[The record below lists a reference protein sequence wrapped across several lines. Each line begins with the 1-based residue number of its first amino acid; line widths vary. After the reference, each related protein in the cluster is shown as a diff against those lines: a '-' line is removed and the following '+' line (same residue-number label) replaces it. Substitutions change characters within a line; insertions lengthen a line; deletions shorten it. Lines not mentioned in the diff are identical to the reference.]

1 MPSGTININDKI
13 ASRGE
18 GDQRTPK
25 ERALAAYREKL
36 DTAWINKKYDLEK
49 QKAEALRAGNSKE
62 AQKLAKQLEKEEKAQ
77 KKSTADYIAKYEAI
91 LDEQAREEALKAEKE
106 AQDEVDNYRKNKL
119 EKTAKDF
126 GQNLG
131 NAISKGTGGLLDGSK
146 LVANVSKGINAL
158 GGSVKEYLGIYTKYM
173 TSVNARLQGAGRE
186 LNYEALNNKIR
197 TNTALNPYVRYTTV
211 LEKMASLVDQGIAS
225 NVTQRAFLASISDKI
240 ATTFDVANS
249 SLLSIV
255 RIQQQDST
263 AARLGMEAELTK
275 LFNYY
280 FSDTSYLSD
289 VFDSVQSTLID
300 VSSALGTQAS
310 VEFEYMV
317 QKWLGALGSV
327 GVNSGTLQTI
337 AQGIN
342 YLGTGD
348 VESLASNSSLQN
360 LFVMAANRK
369 NLNYSDMLSNGV
381 NAQQINTL
389 LEGIVEYIQEIA
401 SNSNNVVKKQFAQL
415 FGMTMSDMVA
425 FKNLSSSTMESLY
438 DSAMTYQD
446 TLSELNYQLGQVSG
460 RMHLSEKIDNL
471 FDNILASTGMKIA
484 NSQGLYGTWK
494 SADLLESITGG
505 INLPFISAL
514 GNGIDLN
521 MSLEGLAKGTVVGIG
536 AISSL
541 LGGLGALNSSGGNL
555 LSLDLWKSSE
565 TKEAGFT
572 GYQNANQLTTKKSTT
587 NYVSSGDNLGIQQSL
602 SDTQKETGKS
612 VNGTEETD
620 ADEMMAILRFIK
632 SYFEDGGLDSKPLK
646 VEVSKVDSSL
656 MPSTAVSP
664 FYSYTNGGLI

>member
-25 ERALAAYREKL
+25 ERTLAAYREKL

-49 QKAEALRAGNSKE
+49 QKAEALRVGNNKE

-77 KKSTADYIAKYEAI
+77 KKSTADYIAKYESI
-91 LDEQAREEALKAEKE
+91 LDQQAREEALKAEKE
-106 AQDEVDNYRKNKL
+106 AQDEVDHYRKNKL
-119 EKTAKDF
+119 EKTAKEF

-131 NAISKGTGGLLDGSK
+131 NAVSKGTGGLLDGTK

-173 TSVNARLQGAGRE
+173 TSVNARLQGAGKE
-186 LNYEALNNKIR
+186 LNYESLNNKIR

-240 ATTFDVANS
+240 ATTFDAANS

-337 AQGIN
+337 AQGVN

-348 VESLASNSSLQN
+348 IESLASNSSLQN

-381 NAQQINTL
+381 NAQQVNTL

-425 FKNLSSSTMESLY
+425 FKNLNSSTIESLY
-438 DSAMTYQD
+438 NSAMTYQD

-505 INLPFISAL
+505 INLPFISAF

-521 MSLEGLAKGTVVGIG
+521 MSLEGLAKGTIVGIG

-541 LGGLGALNSSGGNL
+541 LGGLGALNNSGGNL

-632 SYFEDGGLDSKPLK
+632 SYFDDGGLESKPLK
-646 VEVSKVDSSL
+646 VEVSKISS
-656 MPSTAVSP
+656 SATNAVGSP

>member
-25 ERALAAYREKL
+25 ERTLAAYREKL

-49 QKAEALRAGNSKE
+49 QKAEALRVGNNKQ
-62 AQKLAKQLEKEEKAQ
+62 AQKLAKQLEEEEKAQ
-77 KKSTADYIAKYEAI
+77 KKNTADYMAKYEAI

-106 AQDEVDNYRKNKL
+106 AQDEVDHYRKNKL
-119 EKTAKDF
+119 EKTAKEF

-131 NAISKGTGGLLDGSK
+131 NAVSKGTGGLLDGTK

-173 TSVNARLQGAGRE
+173 TSVNARLQGAGKE
-186 LNYEALNNKIR
+186 LNYESLNNKIR

-225 NVTQRAFLASISDKI
+225 NVTQRAFLAFISDKI
-240 ATTFDVANS
+240 ATTFDAANS

-337 AQGIN
+337 AQGVN

-381 NAQQINTL
+381 NAQQVNTL

-425 FKNLSSSTMESLY
+425 FKNLSSSTIESLY
-438 DSAMTYQD
+438 NSAMTYQD

-521 MSLEGLAKGTVVGIG
+521 MSLEGLAKGTIVGIG

-632 SYFEDGGLDSKPLK
+632 SYFDDGGLESKPLK
-646 VEVSKVDSSL
+646 VEVSKISS
-656 MPSTAVSP
+656 SATNVVGSP

>member
-1 MPSGTININDKI
+1 MPSGTISIYDRV

-18 GDQRTPK
+18 GDKRGSK
-25 ERALAAYREKL
+25 EKSLAAYREKL

-49 QKAEALRAGNSKE
+49 QKAEALRAGNNKE
-62 AQKLAKQLEKEEKAQ
+62 AQKLAKQLEEEEKAQ
-77 KKSTADYIAKYEAI
+77 KKNTADYMAKYEAI
-91 LDEQAREEALKAEKE
+91 LDQQAREEALKAEKE
-106 AQDEVDNYRKNKL
+106 AQDEVDHYRKNKL
-119 EKTAKDF
+119 EKTIKEF
-126 GQNLG
+126 GQKVG
-131 NAISKGTGGLLDGSK
+131 GVISKYTGGFLDGTK

-158 GGSVKEYLGIYTKYM
+158 GGSVKGYLGIYTKYM
-173 TSVNARLQGAGRE
+173 TSVNARLQGAGGQ

-263 AARLGMEAELTK
+263 AARLGMEAELTQ
-275 LFNYY
+275 LFNSY
-280 FSDTSYLSD
+280 FGDTSYLSD
-289 VFDSVQSTLID
+289 VFDNVQSALID

-337 AQGIN
+337 AQGVN

-348 VESLASNSSLQN
+348 VESLAGNSSLQN

-381 NAQQINTL
+381 NAQQVNTL

-425 FKNLSSSTMESLY
+425 FKNLSSSTIEDLY

-471 FDNILASTGMKIA
+471 FDNILASTGMRIA
-484 NSQGLYGTWK
+484 NNLGLYSVWK

-521 MSLEGLAKGTVVGIG
+521 MSLEGLAKGTVVGFS
-536 AISSL
+536 AINNLVDSL
-541 LGGLGALNSSGGNL
+541 TALNGDKGKL
-555 LSLDLWKSSE
+555 LDLDFWKFGDPE
-565 TKEAGFT
+565 KRAGFT
-572 GYQNANQLTTKKSTT
+572 GYQSANQLTTKKSAT
-587 NYVSSGDNLGIQQSL
+587 NYVSSGDNLGMQQSL
-602 SDTQKETGKS
+602 RDTQKETGEN

-632 SYFEDGGLDSKPLK
+632 SYFDDGGLESKPLK
-646 VEVSKVDSSL
+646 VEVSKISS
-656 MPSTAVSP
+656 SATNAVGSP

>member
-25 ERALAAYREKL
+25 ERTLAAYREKL

-49 QKAEALRAGNSKE
+49 QKAEALRVGNNKQ
-62 AQKLAKQLEKEEKAQ
+62 AQKLAKQLEEEEKAQ
-77 KKSTADYIAKYEAI
+77 KKNTADYMAKYEAI

-106 AQDEVDNYRKNKL
+106 AQDEVDHYRKNKL
-119 EKTAKDF
+119 EKTAKEF

-131 NAISKGTGGLLDGSK
+131 NAVSKGTGGLLDGTK

-173 TSVNARLQGAGRE
+173 TSVNARLQGAGKE
-186 LNYEALNNKIR
+186 LNYESLNNKIR

-240 ATTFDVANS
+240 ATTFDAANS

-289 VFDSVQSTLID
+289 IFDSVQSTLID

-381 NAQQINTL
+381 NAQQVNTL

-425 FKNLSSSTMESLY
+425 FKNLSSSTIESLY
-438 DSAMTYQD
+438 NSAMTYQD

-521 MSLEGLAKGTVVGIG
+521 MSLEGLAKGTIVGIG

-565 TKEAGFT
+565 TKETGFT

-632 SYFEDGGLDSKPLK
+632 SYFDDGGLESKPLK
-646 VEVSKVDSSL
+646 VEVSKISS
-656 MPSTAVSP
+656 SATNAVGSP

>member
-25 ERALAAYREKL
+25 ERTLAAYREKL

-49 QKAEALRAGNSKE
+49 QKAEALRVGNNKQ
-62 AQKLAKQLEKEEKAQ
+62 AQKLAKQLEEEEKAQ
-77 KKSTADYIAKYEAI
+77 KKNTADYMAKYEAI

-106 AQDEVDNYRKNKL
+106 AQDEVDHYRKNKL
-119 EKTAKDF
+119 EKTAKEF

-131 NAISKGTGGLLDGSK
+131 NAVSKGTGGLLDGTK

-173 TSVNARLQGAGRE
+173 TSVNARLQGAGKE
-186 LNYEALNNKIR
+186 LNYESLNNKIR

-240 ATTFDVANS
+240 ATTFDAANS

-289 VFDSVQSTLID
+289 IFDSVQSTLID

-360 LFVMAANRK
+360 LFVMVANRK

-381 NAQQINTL
+381 NAQQVNTL

-425 FKNLSSSTMESLY
+425 FKNLNSSTIESLY
-438 DSAMTYQD
+438 NSAMTYQD

-521 MSLEGLAKGTVVGIG
+521 MSLEGLAKGTIVGIG

-632 SYFEDGGLDSKPLK
+632 SYFDDGGLESKPLK
-646 VEVSKVDSSL
+646 VEVSKISS
-656 MPSTAVSP
+656 SATNAVGSP

>member
-25 ERALAAYREKL
+25 ERTLAAYREKL

-49 QKAEALRAGNSKE
+49 QKAEALRVGNNKQ
-62 AQKLAKQLEKEEKAQ
+62 AQKLAKQLEEEEKAQ
-77 KKSTADYIAKYEAI
+77 KKNTADYMAKYEAI

-106 AQDEVDNYRKNKL
+106 AQDEVDHYRKNKL
-119 EKTAKDF
+119 EKTAKEF

-131 NAISKGTGGLLDGSK
+131 NAVSKGTGGLLDGTK

-173 TSVNARLQGAGRE
+173 TSVNARLQGAGKE
-186 LNYEALNNKIR
+186 LNYESLNNKIR

-240 ATTFDVANS
+240 ATTFDAANS

-337 AQGIN
+337 AQGVN

-381 NAQQINTL
+381 NAQQVNTL

-425 FKNLSSSTMESLY
+425 FKNLSSSTIESLY
-438 DSAMTYQD
+438 NSAMTYQD

-521 MSLEGLAKGTVVGIG
+521 MSLEGLAKGTIVGIG

-632 SYFEDGGLDSKPLK
+632 SYFDDGGLESKPLK
-646 VEVSKVDSSL
+646 VEVSKISS
-656 MPSTAVSP
+656 SATNVVGSP

>member
-1 MPSGTININDKI
+1 MPSGTINLFDKV
-13 ASRGE
+13 ASRGTGE
-18 GDQRTPK
+18 DRSSK
-25 ERALAAYREKL
+25 EKALADYREKL
-36 DTAWINKKYDLEK
+36 ETAWINKKFELEK
-49 QKAEALRAGNSKE
+49 KKAEALQKGNSKDY
-62 AQKLAKQLEKEEKAQ
+62 QKLAKQLEKEEQNQ
-77 KKSTADYIAKYEAI
+77 KKKSADYIAKYEAI
-91 LDEQAREEALKAEKE
+91 LEERAREEALQAEKE
-106 AQDEVDNYRKNKL
+106 AQDELNNYRRNKL
-119 EKTAKDF
+119 EQTAKNF

-131 NAISKGTGGLLDGSK
+131 NAISKGTGGVLDGTK
-146 LVANVSKGINAL
+146 LVANVTKGINAL
-158 GGSVKEYLGIYTKYM
+158 GGSVNKYLDVYTRYM
-173 TSVNARLQGAGRE
+173 TSVNARLQGAGKE
-186 LNYEALNNKIR
+186 LNYESLNNKIR

-240 ATTFDVANS
+240 ATTFDAANS

-348 VESLASNSSLQN
+348 VESLAGNSSLQN

-381 NAQQINTL
+381 NAQQVNTL
-389 LEGIVEYIQEIA
+389 LEGIVEHIQEIA

-425 FKNLSSSTMESLY
+425 FKNLSSSTIESLY

-446 TLSELNYQLGQVSG
+446 TLSELNSQLGQVSS

-471 FDNILASTGMKIA
+471 FDNILASTGMSVA
-484 NSQGLYGTWK
+484 NSQGMYSVWK
-494 SADLLESITGG
+494 SADMLENITGG

-521 MSLEGLAKGTVVGIG
+521 MSLEGLAKGTIVGIG

-541 LGGLGALNSSGGNL
+541 LGGIGALNSSGGNL
-555 LSLDLWKSSE
+555 LNLDLWKSSE

-572 GYQNANQLTTKKSTT
+572 GYQSANQLTTKKSTT

-602 SDTQKETGKS
+602 SDAQKETGKS

-620 ADEMMAILRFIK
+620 ADETMAILRFIK

-656 MPSTAVSP
+656 MSSANSNP
-664 FYSYTNGGLI
+664 FYTYTNGGII

>member
-1 MPSGTININDKI
+1 MPSGTINLFDKVT
-13 ASRGE
+13 SRGTGE
-18 GDQRTPK
+18 DRSSK
-25 ERALAAYREKL
+25 ERALADYREKL
-36 DTAWINKKYDLEK
+36 ETAWINKKFELEK
-49 QKAEALRAGNSKE
+49 KKAEALQKGNSKDY
-62 AQKLAKQLEKEEKAQ
+62 QKLAKQLEKEEQNQ
-77 KKSTADYIAKYEAI
+77 KKKSADYIAKYEAI
-91 LDEQAREEALKAEKE
+91 LEERAREEALQAEKE
-106 AQDEVDNYRKNKL
+106 AQDEVNNYRRNKL
-119 EKTAKDF
+119 EQTAKNF

-131 NAISKGTGGLLDGSK
+131 NAISKGTGGVLDGTK
-146 LVANVSKGINAL
+146 LVANVTKGINAL
-158 GGSVKEYLGIYTKYM
+158 GGSVNKYLDVYTRYM
-173 TSVNARLQGAGRE
+173 TSVNARLQGAGKE
-186 LNYEALNNKIR
+186 LNYESLNNKIR

-240 ATTFDVANS
+240 ATTFNAAES

-348 VESLASNSSLQN
+348 VESLAGNSSLQN

-381 NAQQINTL
+381 NAQQVNTL

-425 FKNLSSSTMESLY
+425 FKNLSSSTIESLY

-446 TLSELNYQLGQVSG
+446 TLSELNSQLGQVSS

-471 FDNILASTGMKIA
+471 FDNILASTGMSVA
-484 NSQGLYGTWK
+484 NSQGMYSVWK
-494 SADLLESITGG
+494 SADMLENITGG

-521 MSLEGLAKGTVVGIG
+521 MSLEGLAKGTIVGIG

-541 LGGLGALNSSGGNL
+541 LGGIGALNSSGGNL
-555 LSLDLWKSSE
+555 LNLDLWKSSE

-572 GYQNANQLTTKKSTT
+572 GYQSANQLTTKKSTT

-620 ADEMMAILRFIK
+620 ADETMAILRFIK

-656 MPSTAVSP
+656 MSSANSNP
-664 FYSYTNGGLI
+664 FYTYTNGGII

>member
-25 ERALAAYREKL
+25 ERTLAAYREKL

-49 QKAEALRAGNSKE
+49 QKAEALRVGNNKQ
-62 AQKLAKQLEKEEKAQ
+62 AQKLAKQLEEEEKAQ
-77 KKSTADYIAKYEAI
+77 KKNTADYMAKYEAI

-106 AQDEVDNYRKNKL
+106 AQDEVDHYRKNKL
-119 EKTAKDF
+119 EKTAKEF

-131 NAISKGTGGLLDGSK
+131 NAVSKGTGGLLDGTK

-173 TSVNARLQGAGRE
+173 TSVNARLQGAGKE
-186 LNYEALNNKIR
+186 LNYESLNNKIR

-240 ATTFDVANS
+240 ATTFDAANS

-289 VFDSVQSTLID
+289 IFDSVQSTLID

-337 AQGIN
+337 AQGVN

-381 NAQQINTL
+381 NAQQVNTL

-471 FDNILASTGMKIA
+471 FDNILASTGMSVA
-484 NSQGLYGTWK
+484 NSAGLYSVWK

>member
-1 MPSGTININDKI
+1 MPSGTINLFDKV
-13 ASRGE
+13 ASRGTGE
-18 GDQRTPK
+18 DRSSK
-25 ERALAAYREKL
+25 EKALADYREKL
-36 DTAWINKKYDLEK
+36 ETAWINKKFELEK
-49 QKAEALRAGNSKE
+49 KKAEALQKGNSKDY
-62 AQKLAKQLEKEEKAQ
+62 QKLAKQLEKEEQNQ
-77 KKSTADYIAKYEAI
+77 KKKSADYIAKYEAI
-91 LDEQAREEALKAEKE
+91 LEEKAREEALQAEKE
-106 AQDEVDNYRKNKL
+106 AQDEVNSYRRNKL
-119 EKTAKDF
+119 EQTAKNF

-131 NAISKGTGGLLDGSK
+131 NAISKGTGGVLDGTK
-146 LVANVSKGINAL
+146 LVANITKGINAL
-158 GGSVKEYLGIYTKYM
+158 GGSVNKYLDVYTRYM
-173 TSVNARLQGAGRE
+173 TSVNARLQGAGKE
-186 LNYEALNNKIR
+186 LNYESLNNKIR

-240 ATTFDVANS
+240 ATTFDAANS

-310 VEFEYMV
+310 IEFEYMV

-381 NAQQINTL
+381 NAQQVNTL

-425 FKNLSSSTMESLY
+425 FRNLSSSTIESLY

-446 TLSELNYQLGQVSG
+446 TLSELNSQLGQVGS

-471 FDNILASTGMKIA
+471 FDNILASTGMSVA
-484 NSQGLYGTWK
+484 NSQGMYSVWK
-494 SADLLESITGG
+494 SADMLENITGG

-514 GNGIDLN
+514 GNGLDLN
-521 MSLEGLAKGTVVGIG
+521 MSLEGLAKGTIVGIG

-555 LSLDLWKSSE
+555 LDLSLWKSSE

-572 GYQNANQLTTKKSTT
+572 GYQSANQLTTRKSAT

-620 ADEMMAILRFIK
+620 ADETMAILRFIR
-632 SYFEDGGLDSKPLK
+632 SYFEDGGLESKPLK

-656 MPSTAVSP
+656 MSSTTSNP
-664 FYSYTNGGLI
+664 FYSYTNGGII

>member
-49 QKAEALRAGNSKE
+49 QRAEALRAGNSKE

-240 ATTFDVANS
+240 ATTFDAANS

-289 VFDSVQSTLID
+289 VFDNVQSTLID

-381 NAQQINTL
+381 NAQQVNTL

-632 SYFEDGGLDSKPLK
+632 SYFDDGGLESKPLK
-646 VEVSKVDSSL
+646 VEVSKVSS
-656 MPSTAVSP
+656 SVTNTVGSP

>member
-49 QKAEALRAGNSKE
+49 QKAEALRAGNNKE

-77 KKSTADYIAKYEAI
+77 KKNTADYMAKYESI
-91 LDEQAREEALKAEKE
+91 LDQQAREEALKAEKE

-131 NAISKGTGGLLDGSK
+131 NAISKGTGGLLDGTK

-173 TSVNARLQGAGRE
+173 TSVNARLQGAGKE
-186 LNYEALNNKIR
+186 LNYESLNNKIR

-211 LEKMASLVDQGIAS
+211 LEKMANLVDQGIAS

-240 ATTFDVANS
+240 ATTFDAANS

-337 AQGIN
+337 AQGVN

-369 NLNYSDMLSNGV
+369 NLNYSDMLSNGINV
-381 NAQQINTL
+381 QQVNTL

-425 FKNLSSSTMESLY
+425 FKNLSSSTIESLY
-438 DSAMTYQD
+438 DSAMTYQN
-446 TLSELNYQLGQVSG
+446 TLSELNQQLGQVSG
-460 RMHLSEKIDNL
+460 RMHLSEKIENL

-484 NSQGLYGTWK
+484 NSQSLYGTWK

-505 INLPFISAL
+505 INIPFITVL
-514 GNGIDLN
+514 GSGMDLN
-521 MSLEGLAKGTVVGIG
+521 MSLEGLAKGTVVGIE

-632 SYFEDGGLDSKPLK
+632 SYFDDGGLESKPLK
-646 VEVSKVDSSL
+646 VEVSKVSS
-656 MPSTAVSP
+656 SVTNTVGSP

>member
-25 ERALAAYREKL
+25 EKTLAAYREKL

-49 QKAEALRAGNSKE
+49 QKAEALRVGNNKQ
-62 AQKLAKQLEKEEKAQ
+62 AQKLAKQLEEEEKAQ
-77 KKSTADYIAKYEAI
+77 KKNTADYMAKYEAI

-106 AQDEVDNYRKNKL
+106 AQDEVDHYRKNKL
-119 EKTAKDF
+119 EKTAKEF

-131 NAISKGTGGLLDGSK
+131 NAVSKGTGGLLDGTK

-173 TSVNARLQGAGRE
+173 TSVNARLQGAGKE
-186 LNYEALNNKIR
+186 LNYESLNNKIR

-240 ATTFDVANS
+240 ATTFDAANS

-289 VFDSVQSTLID
+289 IFDSVQSTLID

-337 AQGIN
+337 AQGVN

-381 NAQQINTL
+381 NAQQVNTL

-425 FKNLSSSTMESLY
+425 FKNLSSSTIESLY
-438 DSAMTYQD
+438 NSAMTYQD

-494 SADLLESITGG
+494 SADILESITGG
-505 INLPFISAL
+505 IHLPFISTL

-521 MSLEGLAKGTVVGIG
+521 MSLEGLAKGTIVGIG

-572 GYQNANQLTTKKSTT
+572 GYQSANQLTTKKSTT

-602 SDTQKETGKS
+602 SDTQKETGES

-632 SYFEDGGLDSKPLK
+632 SYFDDGGLESKPLK
-646 VEVSKVDSSL
+646 VEVSKVSS
-656 MPSTAVSP
+656 SVTNTVGSP

>member
-1 MPSGTININDKI
+1 MPSGTISVYDRI

-18 GDQRTPK
+18 GDKRSSK
-25 ERALAAYREKL
+25 EKSLAAYREKL

-49 QKAEALRAGNSKE
+49 QKAEALRVGNNKE
-62 AQKLAKQLEKEEKAQ
+62 AQKLAKQLEEEEKAQ
-77 KKSTADYIAKYEAI
+77 KKNTADYMAKYEAI
-91 LDEQAREEALKAEKE
+91 LDQQAREEALKAEKE
-106 AQDEVDNYRKNKL
+106 AQDEVDHYRKNKL
-119 EKTAKDF
+119 EKTAKEF

-131 NAISKGTGGLLDGSK
+131 NAVSKGTGGLLDGTK

-173 TSVNARLQGAGRE
+173 TSVNARLQGAGKE
-186 LNYEALNNKIR
+186 LNYESLNNKIR

-289 VFDSVQSTLID
+289 IFDSVQSTLID

-337 AQGIN
+337 AQGVN

-369 NLNYSDMLSNGV
+369 NLNYSDMLSSGV
-381 NAQQINTL
+381 NAQQVNTL

-425 FKNLSSSTMESLY
+425 FKNLSSSTIESLY
-438 DSAMTYQD
+438 NSAMTYQD

-514 GNGIDLN
+514 GSGIDLN
-521 MSLEGLAKGTVVGIG
+521 MSLEGLAKGTIVGIG

-612 VNGTEETD
+612 VNGTEETN
-620 ADEMMAILRFIK
+620 ADETMMILRFIK
-632 SYFEDGGLDSKPLK
+632 SYFEDGGSDSKPLK
-646 VEVSKVDSSL
+646 VEVSKVDQSL
-656 MPSTAVSP
+656 MTNPSGGP
-664 FYSYTNGGLI
+664 FYSYTNGGNY

>member
-25 ERALAAYREKL
+25 ERTLAAYREKL

-49 QKAEALRAGNSKE
+49 QKAEALRVGNNRQ
-62 AQKLAKQLEKEEKAQ
+62 AQKLAKQLEEEEKAQ
-77 KKSTADYIAKYEAI
+77 KKNTADYMAKYEAI

-106 AQDEVDNYRKNKL
+106 AQDEVDHYRKNKL
-119 EKTAKDF
+119 EKTAKEF

-131 NAISKGTGGLLDGSK
+131 NAVSKGTGGLLDGTK

-173 TSVNARLQGAGRE
+173 TSVNARLQGAGKE
-186 LNYEALNNKIR
+186 LNYESLNNKIR

-240 ATTFDVANS
+240 ATTFDAANS

-289 VFDSVQSTLID
+289 IFDSVQSTLID

-337 AQGIN
+337 AQGVN

-381 NAQQINTL
+381 NAQQVNTL

-425 FKNLSSSTMESLY
+425 FKNLSSSTIESLY
-438 DSAMTYQD
+438 NSAMTYQD

-505 INLPFISAL
+505 IHLPFISTL

-521 MSLEGLAKGTVVGIG
+521 MSLEGLAKGTIVGIG

-632 SYFEDGGLDSKPLK
+632 SYFDDGGLESKPLK
-646 VEVSKVDSSL
+646 VEVSKISS
-656 MPSTAVSP
+656 SATNAVGSP